1 MVTTTDS
8 YYRGVSKT
16 NQRKEKEMKVYSSK
30 AIVLDYTADDM
41 VLSFEDIIMHK
52 QISVIIPR
60 YLLDGA
66 RQTSANCPVHI
77 LVDDELSLVG
87 FDSCYPVCEDEELL
101 DE

>member
-1 MVTTTDS
+1 
-8 YYRGVSKT
+8 
-16 NQRKEKEMKVYSSK
+16 MKVYSSK

-41 VLSFEDIIMHK
+41 VLSFEDNTMHK
-52 QISVIIPR
+52 QISVIVPR

-66 RQTSANCPVHI
+66 RRTSADRPVHV

-87 FDSCYPVCEDEELL
+87 LDSCYPVCEDEELL